1 MSTRINR
8 RSLLLLPLLVFLTPG
23 FTQAQAN
30 VDPTVVRP
38 APFEGQAITVQAD
51 ASPVSG
57 LVSPW
62 TMLDRA
68 EALER
73 LLELSEDYERD
84 LVTSY
89 LEEIRAETEIRLSL
103 LEHRRRT
110 YWWQYYSTIFIFVV
124 VHAIVGIG
132 VYLSWLHFKDATA
145 EAPQGPDT
153 VTTVE
158 ASFQGLKI
166 SSRLV
171 GLIILLISVGFF
183 YLYLQF
189 VYPIT

>member
-8 RSLLLLPLLVFLTPG
+8 RSLFLLPFLVVPFSGTA
-23 FTQAQAN
+23 QAQAN
-30 VDPTVVRP
+30 VDPTV
-38 APFEGQAITVQAD
+38 TVQAD
-51 ASPVSG
+51 ASPVSS

-145 EAPQGPDT
+145 EAPQGPD
-153 VTTVE
+153 
-158 ASFQGLKI
+158 
-166 SSRLV
+166 
-171 GLIILLISVGFF
+171 
-183 YLYLQF
+183 
-189 VYPIT
+189 